1 LLLGRRGRVCFVYPA
16 RDVVR
21 LVGTLLAAGLEPKRL
36 QFVHAKRD
44 RPARICLVEATR
56 GKPGGL
62 VTEPPLFEDGGRA
75 ESRNTP

>member
-1 LLLGRRGRVCFVYPA
+1 MCFVYPA

-21 LVGTLLAAGLEPKRL
+21 LVGTLRAAGLEPKRM

-44 RPARICLVEATR
+44 RPARICLVEATP

-62 VTEPPLFEDGGRA
+62 ITEPPLFEDSDSTEA
-75 ESRNTP
+75 